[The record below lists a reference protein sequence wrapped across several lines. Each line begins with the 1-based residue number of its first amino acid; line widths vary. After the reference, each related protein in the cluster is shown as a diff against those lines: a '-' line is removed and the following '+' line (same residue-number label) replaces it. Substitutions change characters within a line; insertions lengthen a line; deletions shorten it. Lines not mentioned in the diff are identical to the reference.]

1 MRIMQKTVFNYNMKL
16 RYLLYIIMF
25 ACVGLSIASCKKDKH
40 EEESELNIA
49 EVSTKITGDKMFY
62 GLTCDGTGD
71 SSIIVYPMSGGDPLT
86 FSCIEAHHD
95 GRIIG
100 KPQIGDWVGI
110 VINAEDSTVADMVIN
125 LDQLKGTWTYPVL
138 PVWKE
143 LKSMSKKMQKKMEN
157 KVLADIPDSVKALY
171 FIPREYGFSLK
182 RGHKAQSV
190 GHVSGGTT
198 VGDDSPVE
206 YPAVKNYRE
215 WHMWNGRLIL
225 ISQEG
230 MALSGSKGKAPKE
243 VLDTLDFVSL
253 DEDSLV
259 MTLHGV
265 RYGFHRKESAITAN
279 KAAQKAAE
287 KVEKKATED
296 LKK

>member
-1 MRIMQKTVFNYNMKL
+1 MKL
-16 RYLLYIIMF
+16 RYLLYTIMF
-25 ACVGLSIASCKKDKH
+25 ACVGMTFTSCKKDKQ
-40 EEESELNIA
+40 EEVGELNIV

-71 SSIIVYPMSGGDPLT
+71 SAIIVYPMSGGDPLT
-86 FSCIEAHHD
+86 FSSIEAYHD

-110 VINAEDSTVADMVIN
+110 VINPEDSTVADMVIN

-138 PVWKE
+138 PEWKE
-143 LKSMSKKMQKKMEN
+143 LKNMSKKMQKKMEN

-182 RGHKAQSV
+182 RGHKAQAV
-190 GHVSGGTT
+190 GHVNGGTT

-206 YPAVKNYRE
+206 YPAVRNYRE

-230 MALSGSKGKAPKE
+230 MTLAGNNSKTPKE
-243 VLDTLDFVSL
+243 KLDTLDFVSL
-253 DEDSLV
+253 NEDSLV
-259 MTLHGV
+259 MTLHGI

-287 KVEKKATED
+287 KVDKKVTED